1 MNTVNLKQLAKE
13 LNLSVSTVSR
23 ALRDSWEIST
33 PTKQRVFDL
42 AKKMNFQPNPY
53 ASSLRKHR
61 SRTIAVVIPEVANN
75 FFALAIKG
83 IETVA
88 REKGYHVLIYLTN
101 EEAAEEVAVA
111 SNLQSGRVDGVILSL
126 SGETQDTRHLLELQQ
141 RNIPLVFFDRVCEG
155 ITAPKVTTNDYES
168 GFIAT
173 EHLIKAGCTRIAH
186 LTISMGLSISHKRK
200 NGYTD
205 GLRRYD
211 QPFDQ
216 DLMIHC
222 SSNEKENYRMIR
234 ELFLSEKRPDGVFAS
249 VEKLA
254 VLVYHVCRELGLEIP
269 RDVKVISF
277 SNLVTASLLNPSMT
291 TIAQPAYEMGKEAA
305 TILFRR
311 LEKKY
316 IVVPDD
322 RVMLPARLE
331 VRDSTAVPAQ
341 KSSPAVHRSE
351 ICPQHVL

>member
-1 MNTVNLKQLAKE
+1 MNSVNLKQLAQE

-33 PTKQRVFDL
+33 PTKKRVFDL

-88 REKGYHVLIYLTN
+88 REKGYHVLIYITN
-101 EEAAEEVAVA
+101 EDVAEEAAIA
-111 SNLQSGRVDGVILSL
+111 SSLQSGRVDGVILSL
-126 SGETQDTRHLLELQQ
+126 CGAAQDTRHLLELQQ
-141 RNIPLVFFDRVCEG
+141 RNIPLVFFDRVSEG
-155 ITAPKVTTNDYES
+155 VTAPKVMTNDCES

-173 EHLIKAGCTRIAH
+173 EHLIKAGCKRVAH
-186 LTISMGLSISHKRK
+186 LTISMSLSISNKRQQ
-200 NGYTD
+200 GYED
-205 GLRRYD
+205 ALRRYE
-211 QPFDQ
+211 QSPEQ
-216 DLMIHC
+216 ELIVHC
-222 SSNEKENYRMIR
+222 GKEEAENYRMIR
-234 ELFLSEKRPDGVFAS
+234 ELLAAEKRPDGIFAS

-254 VLVYHVCRELGLEIP
+254 VQVYHVCRDLGLRIP
-269 RDVKVISF
+269 EDVKVISF

-291 TIAQPAYEMGKEAA
+291 TIAQPAYDMGKEAA

-316 IVVPDD
+316 IVVPED

-331 VRDSTAVPAQ
+331 IRDST
-341 KSSPAVHRSE
+341 
-351 ICPQHVL
+351 LG

>member
-13 LNLSVSTVSR
+13 LNLSASTVSR

-83 IETVA
+83 IETIA

-101 EEAAEEVAVA
+101 EDVSEEVAVA

-126 SGETQDTRHLLELQQ
+126 SAATKDTRHIVELQQ
-141 RNIPLVFFDRVCEG
+141 RNIPLVFFDRVCESIG
-155 ITAPKVTTNDYES
+155 APKVMTNDYES

-173 EHLIKAGCTRIAH
+173 EHLIKAGCRRVAH
-186 LTISMGLSISHKRK
+186 LTVSMSLSISHKRMQ
-200 NGYTD
+200 GYID
-205 GLRRYD
+205 GLLRYEQPAD
-211 QPFDQ
+211 QE
-216 DLMIHC
+216 LVLHC
-222 SSNEKENYRMIR
+222 GHDEAENYRMIR
-234 ELFLSEKRPDGVFAS
+234 ELLSSNNRPDGVFAS

-254 VLVYHVCRELGLEIP
+254 VQVYHACRELGLEIP

-277 SNLVTASLLNPSMT
+277 SNLVTASLLNPSLT
-291 TIAQPAYEMGKEAA
+291 TIAQPAYEIGKEAA

-311 LEKKY
+311 LEKNY
-316 IVVPDD
+316 IVLPEDQVI
-322 RVMLPARLE
+322 LPAKLE
-331 VRDSTAVPAQ
+331 PRDST
-341 KSSPAVHRSE
+341 R
-351 ICPQHVL
+351 

>member
-83 IETVA
+83 IETIA

-101 EEAAEEVAVA
+101 EDGGEEVSVA
-111 SNLQSGRVDGVILSL
+111 ANLQSGRVDGVILSL
-126 SGETQDTRHLLELQQ
+126 SGETGDMRHLVELQQ
-141 RNIPLVFFDRVCEG
+141 RNIPLVFFDRVCDS
-155 ITAPKVTTNDYES
+155 IDAPKVMTNDYES

-173 EHLIKAGCTRIAH
+173 EHLTRAGCQRVAH
-186 LTISMGLSISHKRK
+186 LTISMGLSISHKRMK
-200 NGYTD
+200 GYTD
-205 GLRRYD
+205 ALLRYD
-211 QPFDQ
+211 KPFEENMIVHCEGSDEDNYKKIR
-216 DLMIHC
+216 DLLA
-222 SSNEKENYRMIR
+222 SNR
-234 ELFLSEKRPDGVFAS
+234 RPDGIFAS

-254 VLVYHVCRELGLEIP
+254 VQVYHACRELGLEIP
-269 RDVKVISF
+269 RDVKVIGF
-277 SNLVTASLLNPSMT
+277 SNLVTASLLSPALT

-316 IVVPDD
+316 IVKPDD
-322 RVMLPARLE
+322 RVILPARLE
-331 VRDSTAVPAQ
+331 VRSST
-341 KSSPAVHRSE
+341 
-351 ICPQHVL
+351 L

>member
-1 MNTVNLKQLAKE
+1 MNSVNLKQLARE

-88 REKGYHVLIYLTN
+88 REKGYHVLIYITN
-101 EEAAEEVAVA
+101 EDVQEEAAIA
-111 SNLQSGRVDGVILSL
+111 STLQSGRVDGVILSL
-126 SGETQDTRHLLELQQ
+126 CGSSQDTRHLLELQQ
-141 RNIPLVFFDRVCEG
+141 RNIPLVFFDRVSDAV
-155 ITAPKVTTNDYES
+155 TAPKVMTNDQES

-173 EHLIKAGCTRIAH
+173 EHLIKAGCRRVAH
-186 LTISMGLSISHKRK
+186 LTISMSLSISNRRQQ
-200 NGYTD
+200 GYED
-205 GLRRYD
+205 ALRRYD
-211 QPFDQ
+211 QEPEPE
-216 DLMIHC
+216 LIAHC
-222 SSNEKENYRMIR
+222 GNDEAENYRLIR
-234 ELFLSEKRPDGVFAS
+234 EMLLAENRPDGVFAS

-254 VLVYHVCRELGLEIP
+254 VQVYHACRELGLRIP
-269 RDVKVISF
+269 EDVKVISF
-277 SNLVTASLLNPSMT
+277 SNLVTASLLNPSLT
-291 TIAQPAYEMGKEAA
+291 TIAQPAYDMGKEAA

-316 IVVPDD
+316 IVVPED
-322 RVMLPARLE
+322 RVLLPARLE
-331 VRDSTAVPAQ
+331 VRDSTMA
-341 KSSPAVHRSE
+341 
-351 ICPQHVL
+351 

>member
-1 MNTVNLKQLAKE
+1 MNSVNLKQLAQE

-33 PTKQRVFDL
+33 PTKQRVFAL

-61 SRTIAVVIPEVANN
+61 SRTIAVVLPEVANN

-88 REKGYHVLIYLTN
+88 REKGYHVLIYITN
-101 EEAAEEVAVA
+101 EDVTEEAAIA
-111 SNLQSGRVDGVILSL
+111 SSLQSGRVDGVILSL
-126 SGETQDTRHLLELQQ
+126 CGSAQDTRHLLELQQ
-141 RNIPLVFFDRVCEG
+141 RNIPLVFFDRVSEG
-155 ITAPKVTTNDYES
+155 VTAPKVMTNDHES

-173 EHLIKAGCTRIAH
+173 EHLIKAGCRRVAH
-186 LTISMGLSISHKRK
+186 LTISMSLSISSRRQQ
-200 NGYTD
+200 GYED
-205 GLRRYD
+205 ALRRYE
-211 QPFDQ
+211 QGSTAG
-216 DLMIHC
+216 LVVHC
-222 SSNEKENYRMIR
+222 GRDESVNYRMIR
-234 ELFLSEKRPDGVFAS
+234 ELLMAENRPDGVFAS

-254 VLVYHVCRELGLEIP
+254 VQVYHVCRELGLRIP
-269 RDVKVISF
+269 EDVKVISF
-277 SNLVTASLLNPSMT
+277 SNLVTASLLNPSLT
-291 TIAQPAYEMGKEAA
+291 TIAQPAYDMGKEAA

-316 IVVPDD
+316 IVVPED

-331 VRDSTAVPAQ
+331 VRDSTMG
-341 KSSPAVHRSE
+341 
-351 ICPQHVL
+351 

>member
-1 MNTVNLKQLAKE
+1 MNAVNLKQLAQE

-42 AKKMNFQPNPY
+42 ARKMNFQPNPY

-101 EEAAEEVAVA
+101 EEVAEEMAVA
-111 SNLQSGRVDGVILSL
+111 SSLQNGRVDGVIVSL
-126 SGETQDTRHLLELQQ
+126 CGSTQDTRHLLDLQQ
-141 RNIPLVFFDRVCEG
+141 RNIPLVFFDRVADNF
-155 ITAPKVTTNDYES
+155 IAPKVTTNDCES
-168 GFIAT
+168 GYVAT
-173 EHLIKAGCTRIAH
+173 EHLVKAGCRRIAH
-186 LTISMGLSISHKRK
+186 LTISMSLSISHRRQE
-200 NGYTD
+200 GYVNALRQWELPEDPGMVVRCD
-205 GLRRYD
+205 G
-211 QPFDQ
+211 
-216 DLMIHC
+216 
-222 SSNEKENYRMIR
+222 SEEETYRCIK
-234 ELFLSEKRPDGVFAS
+234 ELFLSDRRPDGIFAS

-254 VLVYHVCRELGLEIP
+254 VMTYHVCRELGLRIP
-269 RDVKVISF
+269 EDVKVISF
-277 SNLVTASLLNPSMT
+277 SNLVTASLLNPSLT
-291 TIAQPAYEMGKEAA
+291 TIAQPAYDMGKEAA
-305 TILFRR
+305 TMLFRR

-322 RVMLPARLE
+322 QVMLPARLE
-331 VRDSTAVPAQ
+331 VRNSTMG
-341 KSSPAVHRSE
+341 
-351 ICPQHVL
+351 

>member
-1 MNTVNLKQLAKE
+1 MNTVNLKQLAQE

-88 REKGYHVLIYLTN
+88 REKGYHVLIYITN
-101 EEAAEEVAVA
+101 ERREEEISIAA
-111 SNLQSGRVDGVILSL
+111 SLQSGRVDGVLLSL
-126 SGETQDTRHLLELQQ
+126 SGETQDIRHLQELQQ
-141 RNIPLVFFDRVCEG
+141 RNIPLVFFDRVNDG
-155 ITAPKVTTNDYES
+155 IDAPKVTTNDYES
-168 GFIAT
+168 GFMAT
-173 EHLIKAGCTRIAH
+173 EHLIKAGSRRIAH
-186 LTISMGLSISHKRK
+186 LTISMNASISPRRMK
-200 NGYTD
+200 GFTD
-205 GLRRYD
+205 ALLRYD
-211 QPFDQ
+211 QPYDPE
-216 DLMIHC
+216 LVIHC
-222 SSNEKENYRMIR
+222 GNNDGENYKRIR
-234 ELFLSEKRPDGVFAS
+234 ALFDSNLRPDGVFAS

-254 VLVYHVCRELGLEIP
+254 VQTYHICRELQLNIP
-269 RDVKVISF
+269 AQVKVISF
-277 SNLVTASLLNPSMT
+277 SNLITASLLDPSLT

-316 IVVPDD
+316 IVIPND
-322 RVMLPARLE
+322 RVILPAQLE
-331 VRDSTAVPAQ
+331 LRNST
-341 KSSPAVHRSE
+341 R
-351 ICPQHVL
+351 

>member
-1 MNTVNLKQLAKE
+1 MNSVNLKQLAQE

-33 PTKQRVFDL
+33 PTKKRVFEL

-88 REKGYHVLIYLTN
+88 RAKGYHVLIYLTN
-101 EEAAEEVAVA
+101 EEAAEEVAIA
-111 SNLQSGRVDGVILSL
+111 SSLQSGRVDGVILSL
-126 SGETQDTRHLLELQQ
+126 CGSTQDTRHLAELQQ
-141 RNIPLVFFDRVCEG
+141 RNIPMVFFDRVCEG
-155 ITAPKVTTNDYES
+155 ITAPKVMTNDYES
-168 GFIAT
+168 GFVAT
-173 EHLIKAGCTRIAH
+173 EHLIKAGCGRIAH
-186 LTISMGLSISHKRK
+186 LTISMNLSISLKRQQ
-200 NGYTD
+200 GYTD
-205 GLRRYD
+205 ALRRYEQAVGSELVVHCGGED
-211 QPFDQ
+211 DANYALIR
-216 DLMIHC
+216 DL
-222 SSNEKENYRMIR
+222 
-234 ELFLSEKRPDGVFAS
+234 LSGPDRPDGVFAS

-254 VLVYHVCRELGLEIP
+254 VQVYHVCRELGLRIP
-269 RDVKVISF
+269 EDVKVISF
-277 SNLVTASLLNPSMT
+277 SNLVTASLLNPSLT
-291 TIAQPAYEMGKEAA
+291 TIAQPAFEMGREAA

-316 IVVPDD
+316 IVMPED

-331 VRDSTAVPAQ
+331 VRDSTAPVA
-341 KSSPAVHRSE
+341 
-351 ICPQHVL
+351 

>member
-33 PTKQRVFDL
+33 PTKQRVFAL

-101 EEAAEEVAVA
+101 EEAAEEVAIA
-111 SNLQSGRVDGVILSL
+111 SSLQSGRVDGVLLSL
-126 SGETQDTRHLLELQQ
+126 CGSSQDTRHLLELQQ
-141 RNIPLVFFDRVCEG
+141 RNIPMVFFDRVCEG
-155 ITAPKVTTNDYES
+155 ITAPKVMTNDYES
-168 GFIAT
+168 GFVAT
-173 EHLIKAGCTRIAH
+173 EHLVKAGCGRIAH
-186 LTISMGLSISHKRK
+186 LTISMTLSISLKRQQ
-200 NGYTD
+200 GYTD
-205 GLRRYD
+205 ALRRYEQAAD
-211 QPFDQ
+211 R
-216 DLMIHC
+216 DLIIHC
-222 SSNEKENYRMIR
+222 GGDEATNYRLIKD
-234 ELFLSEKRPDGVFAS
+234 LLSSDDRPDGVFAS

-254 VLVYHVCRELGLEIP
+254 VQVYHVCRELGLRIP
-269 RDVKVISF
+269 EDVKVISF
-277 SNLVTASLLNPSMT
+277 SNLVTASLLNPSLT
-291 TIAQPAYEMGKEAA
+291 TIAQPAFDMGKEAA

-316 IVVPDD
+316 IVTPED
-322 RVMLPARLE
+322 RVMLPAKLE
-331 VRDSTAVPAQ
+331 VRDSTAPKPAGA
-341 KSSPAVHRSE
+341 SLCWTDGPGS
-351 ICPQHVL
+351 

>member
-1 MNTVNLKQLAKE
+1 
-13 LNLSVSTVSR
+13 
-23 ALRDSWEIST
+23 
-33 PTKQRVFDL
+33 
-42 AKKMNFQPNPY
+42 MNFQPNPY

-83 IETVA
+83 IETIA

-101 EEAAEEVAVA
+101 EDVKEEVAVA

-126 SGETQDTRHLLELQQ
+126 SGETKDTRHIQELQQ

-155 ITAPKVTTNDYES
+155 IGAPKVMTNDYES

-173 EHLIKAGCTRIAH
+173 EHLIKAGCRRIAH
-186 LTISMGLSISHKRK
+186 LTVSMSLSISHKRMQ
-200 NGYTD
+200 GYTD
-205 GLRRYD
+205 GLLRYD
-211 QPFDQ
+211 QQSDQ
-216 DLMIHC
+216 ELVIHC
-222 SSNEKENYRMIR
+222 SNDEEENYRLIR
-234 ELFLSEKRPDGVFAS
+234 ALLSSDKRPDGIFAS

-254 VLVYHVCRELGLEIP
+254 VQVYHVCRDLGLEIP
-269 RDVKVISF
+269 GDVKVISF
-277 SNLVTASLLNPSMT
+277 SNLVTASLLNPSLT

-316 IVVPDD
+316 IVMPDD
-322 RVMLPARLE
+322 QVILPAKLE
-331 VRDSTAVPAQ
+331 PRNSTRSAQ
-341 KSSPAVHRSE
+341 
-351 ICPQHVL
+351 I

>member
-1 MNTVNLKQLAKE
+1 MNSVNLKQLARE

-33 PTKQRVFDL
+33 PTKQRVFAL

-101 EEAAEEVAVA
+101 EDVAEEVAIA
-111 SNLQSGRVDGVILSL
+111 SSLQSGRVDGVILSL
-126 SGETQDTRHLLELQQ
+126 CGSSQDTRHLLELQQ
-141 RNIPLVFFDRVCEG
+141 RNIPLVFFDRVSEG
-155 ITAPKVTTNDYES
+155 VTAPKVMTNDHES

-173 EHLIKAGCTRIAH
+173 EHLIKAGCRRVAH
-186 LTISMGLSISHKRK
+186 LTISMNLSISNKRQQ
-200 NGYTD
+200 GYVD

-211 QPFDQ
+211 QPWDQ
-216 DLMIHC
+216 DLIVHC
-222 SSNEKENYRMIR
+222 GGDDAENYRLIR
-234 ELFLSEKRPDGVFAS
+234 QLFLSEKRPDGVFAS

-254 VLVYHVCRELGLEIP
+254 VQVYHVCRELGLRIP
-269 RDVKVISF
+269 EDVKVISF

-316 IVVPDD
+316 IVIPDD
-322 RVMLPARLE
+322 RVVLPAKLE
-331 VRDSTAVPAQ
+331 IRDSTTASLSPMPAEANPC
-341 KSSPAVHRSE
+341 STG
-351 ICPQHVL
+351 VLLS

>member
-1 MNTVNLKQLAKE
+1 MNSVNLKQLALE

-101 EEAAEEVAVA
+101 EEVAEEVAIAA
-111 SNLQSGRVDGVILSL
+111 SLQSGRVDGVILSL
-126 SGETQDTRHLLELQQ
+126 CGSTQDTRHLLDLQQ
-141 RNIPLVFFDRVCEG
+141 RNIPLVFFDRVSDG
-155 ITAPKVTTNDYES
+155 IMAPKVMTNDHES

-173 EHLIKAGCTRIAH
+173 EHLIKAGCRRVAH
-186 LTISMGLSISHKRK
+186 LTISMSLSISHKRQQ
-200 NGYTD
+200 GYVD

-211 QPFDQ
+211 QPWDS
-216 DLMIHC
+216 DLVIHC
-222 SSNEKENYRMIR
+222 GSDEEVNYRMIK
-234 ELFLSEKRPDGVFAS
+234 ELFLSDKRPDGVFAS

-254 VLVYHVCRELGLEIP
+254 VLVYHVCRELGLRIP
-269 RDVKVISF
+269 EDVKVISF
-277 SNLVTASLLNPSMT
+277 SNLVTASLLSPSLT
-291 TIAQPAYEMGKEAA
+291 TIAQPAFEMGKEAA

-316 IVVPDD
+316 IVVPED
-322 RVMLPARLE
+322 RVMLPAKLE
-331 VRDSTAVPAQ
+331 VRASTMP
-341 KSSPAVHRSE
+341 S
-351 ICPQHVL
+351 

>member
-13 LNLSVSTVSR
+13 LNLSASTVSR
-23 ALRDSWEIST
+23 ALRDSWEISS

-83 IETVA
+83 IETIA

-101 EEAAEEVAVA
+101 EDVSEEVAVA
-111 SNLQSGRVDGVILSL
+111 ANLQSGRVDGVILSL
-126 SGETQDTRHLLELQQ
+126 SGHTKDTRHILELQQ
-141 RNIPLVFFDRVCEG
+141 RNVPLVFFDRVCDS
-155 ITAPKVTTNDYES
+155 IAAPKVMTNDYES
-168 GFIAT
+168 GFVAT
-173 EHLIKAGCTRIAH
+173 EHLIKAGCRRIAH
-186 LTISMGLSISHKRK
+186 LTISMSLSISHKRRQ
-200 NGYTD
+200 GYTD
-205 GLRRYD
+205 SLLRYD
-211 QPFDQ
+211 QTGDEELVINCDGNDEDNYQ
-216 DLMIHC
+216 AIRALL
-222 SSNEKENYRMIR
+222 SSD
-234 ELFLSEKRPDGVFAS
+234 KRPDGIFAS

-254 VLVYHVCRELGLEIP
+254 VQVYHVCQELGLNIP

-277 SNLVTASLLNPSMT
+277 SNLVTASLLNPSLT

-316 IVVPDD
+316 IVMPEDQVI
-322 RVMLPARLE
+322 LPAKLE
-331 VRDSTAVPAQ
+331 PRNST
-341 KSSPAVHRSE
+341 R
-351 ICPQHVL
+351 

>member
-1 MNTVNLKQLAKE
+1 MNKVNLKQLAKE

-83 IETVA
+83 IETIA

-101 EEAAEEVAVA
+101 EDGSEEMSVAA
-111 SNLQSGRVDGVILSL
+111 NLQSGRVDGVILSM
-126 SGETQDTRHLLELQQ
+126 SGETGDVRHLMELQQ
-141 RNIPLVFFDRVCEG
+141 RNIPLVFFDRVCDSIE
-155 ITAPKVTTNDYES
+155 APKVVTNDYES
-168 GFIAT
+168 GFVAT
-173 EHLIKAGCTRIAH
+173 EHLIKAGCQRIAH
-186 LTISMGLSISHKRK
+186 LTISMGLSISHKRMK
-200 NGYTD
+200 GYTD
-205 GLRRYD
+205 ALLRYD
-211 QPFDQ
+211 KPYEDTMIVHCEGSDEENFLKIRDLLASDQ
-216 DLMIHC
+216 
-222 SSNEKENYRMIR
+222 
-234 ELFLSEKRPDGVFAS
+234 RPDGIFAS
-249 VEKLA
+249 VEMLA
-254 VLVYHVCRELGLEIP
+254 VQVYHACRELGLEIP
-269 RDVKVISF
+269 RDVKVLGF
-277 SNLVTASLLNPSMT
+277 SNLVTASLLSPALT

-316 IVVPDD
+316 ILTPDH
-322 RVMLPARLE
+322 RVILPARLE
-331 VRDSTAVPAQ
+331 VRSST
-341 KSSPAVHRSE
+341 
-351 ICPQHVL
+351 L

>member
-1 MNTVNLKQLAKE
+1 MNSVNLKQLAQE

-33 PTKQRVFDL
+33 PTKQRVFAL

-101 EEAAEEVAVA
+101 EEAAEEVAIAA
-111 SNLQSGRVDGVILSL
+111 SLQSGRVDGVILSL
-126 SGETQDTRHLLELQQ
+126 CGSTQDMRHLVELQQ
-141 RNIPLVFFDRVCEG
+141 RNIPMVFFDRVSDG
-155 ITAPKVTTNDYES
+155 IAAPKVMTNDYES

-173 EHLIKAGCTRIAH
+173 EHLVKAGCRRVAH
-186 LTISMGLSISHKRK
+186 LTISMNLSISLKRQQ
-200 NGYTD
+200 GYTD
-205 GLRRYD
+205 ALRRY
-211 QPFDQ
+211 QQ
-216 DLMIHC
+216 EAGKELILHC
-222 SSNEKENYRMIR
+222 GSVEADTYRMIR
-234 ELFLSEKRPDGVFAS
+234 DLLAQEDRPDGIFAS

-254 VLVYHVCRELGLEIP
+254 VQVYHACRELGLRIP
-269 RDVKVISF
+269 EDVKVISF
-277 SNLVTASLLNPSMT
+277 SNLVTASLLNPSLT
-291 TIAQPAYEMGKEAA
+291 TIAQPAYDMGKEAA

-316 IVVPDD
+316 IVVPQDM
-322 RVMLPARLE
+322 VMLPARLE
-331 VRDSTAVPAQ
+331 VRDSTTANTTVD
-341 KSSPAVHRSE
+341 
-351 ICPQHVL
+351 

>member
-13 LNLSVSTVSR
+13 LNLSASTVSR

-83 IETVA
+83 IETIA

-101 EEAAEEVAVA
+101 EDIKEEIAVA

-126 SGETQDTRHLLELQQ
+126 SGETKDTRHILELQQ

-155 ITAPKVTTNDYES
+155 IGAPKVMTNDYES

-173 EHLIKAGCTRIAH
+173 EHLIKAGCRRIAH
-186 LTISMGLSISHKRK
+186 LTVSMSLSISHKRMQ
-200 NGYTD
+200 GYTD
-205 GLRRYD
+205 GLLRYD
-211 QPFDQ
+211 QPGDQ
-216 DLMIHC
+216 DLVIHC
-222 SSNEKENYRMIR
+222 SNDEEENYRLIR
-234 ELFLSEKRPDGVFAS
+234 ALLSSDNRPDGIFAS

-254 VLVYHVCRELGLEIP
+254 VLVYHVCRDLGLEIP
-269 RDVKVISF
+269 GDVKVISF
-277 SNLVTASLLNPSMT
+277 SNLVTASLLNPSLT

-316 IVVPDD
+316 IVMPEDQVI
-322 RVMLPARLE
+322 LPAKLE
-331 VRDSTAVPAQ
+331 PRNST
-341 KSSPAVHRSE
+341 RSTQ
-351 ICPQHVL
+351 I

>member
-1 MNTVNLKQLAKE
+1 MNSVNLKQLARE

-101 EEAAEEVAVA
+101 EDVAEEAAIA
-111 SNLQSGRVDGVILSL
+111 SSLQSGRVDGVILSL
-126 SGETQDTRHLLELQQ
+126 CGSSQDTRHLLELQQ
-141 RNIPLVFFDRVCEG
+141 RNIPLVFFDRVSEG
-155 ITAPKVTTNDYES
+155 MTAPKVMTNDQES

-173 EHLIKAGCTRIAH
+173 EHLIQAGCRRVAH
-186 LTISMGLSISHKRK
+186 LTISMSLSISNKRQQ
-200 NGYTD
+200 GYED
-205 GLRRYD
+205 ALRRYD
-211 QPFDQ
+211 QGVETG
-216 DLMIHC
+216 MIIHC
-222 SSNEKENYRMIR
+222 GKDDAENYRLIR
-234 ELFLSEKRPDGVFAS
+234 ELFMSENRPDGVFAS

-254 VLVYHVCRELGLEIP
+254 VQVYHVCRELGLQIP

-277 SNLVTASLLNPSMT
+277 SNLVTASLLNPSLT
-291 TIAQPAYEMGKEAA
+291 TIAQPAYDMGKEAA

-316 IVVPDD
+316 IVVPED

-331 VRDSTAVPAQ
+331 VRDSTMA
-341 KSSPAVHRSE
+341 
-351 ICPQHVL
+351 

>member
-1 MNTVNLKQLAKE
+1 MNSVNLKQLARE

-33 PTKQRVFDL
+33 PTKQRVFAL

-88 REKGYHVLIYLTN
+88 RAKGYHVLIYLTN
-101 EEAAEEVAVA
+101 EDVAEEVAIA
-111 SNLQSGRVDGVILSL
+111 TSLQSGRVDGVLLSL
-126 SGETQDTRHLLELQQ
+126 CGSTQDTRHLLELQQ
-141 RNIPLVFFDRVCEG
+141 RNIPMVFFDRVSDG
-155 ITAPKVTTNDYES
+155 ITAPRVMTNDYES
-168 GFIAT
+168 GFVAT
-173 EHLIKAGCTRIAH
+173 EHLVKAGCRRIAH
-186 LTISMGLSISHKRK
+186 LTISMTLSISLKRQQ
-200 NGYTD
+200 GYTD
-205 GLRRYD
+205 ALRRYD
-211 QPFDQ
+211 RQGGAA
-216 DLMIHC
+216 LIVHC
-222 SSNEKENYRMIR
+222 GNDDETNYRLIR
-234 ELFLSEKRPDGVFAS
+234 DLLAQADRPDGIFAS

-254 VLVYHVCRELGLEIP
+254 VQVYHACRELGLRIP
-269 RDVKVISF
+269 EDVKIIGF
-277 SNLVTASLLNPSMT
+277 SNLVTASLLNPSLT

-305 TILFRR
+305 TLLFRR

-331 VRDSTAVPAQ
+331 VRSSTA
-341 KSSPAVHRSE
+341 SSAAGETMRNG
-351 ICPQHVL
+351 

>member
-83 IETVA
+83 IETIA

-101 EEAAEEVAVA
+101 EDGGEEMSVAA
-111 SNLQSGRVDGVILSL
+111 NLQSGRVDGVILSL
-126 SGETQDTRHLLELQQ
+126 SGETGDMHHLVELQQ
-141 RNIPLVFFDRVCEG
+141 RNIPLVFFDRVCDS
-155 ITAPKVTTNDYES
+155 IDAPKVMTNDYES

-173 EHLIKAGCTRIAH
+173 EHLIKAGCQQVAH
-186 LTISMGLSISHKRK
+186 LTISMGLSISHKRMK
-200 NGYTD
+200 GYTD
-205 GLRRYD
+205 ALLRYD
-211 QPFDQ
+211 KPFEEN
-216 DLMIHC
+216 MIVHC
-222 SSNEKENYRMIR
+222 EGSDEDNYKKIR
-234 ELFLSEKRPDGVFAS
+234 SLLASDRPPDGIFAS

-254 VLVYHVCRELGLEIP
+254 VQVYHACRELGLEIP
-269 RDVKVISF
+269 GDVKVIGF
-277 SNLVTASLLNPSMT
+277 SNLVTASLLSPALT

-316 IVVPDD
+316 IVKPDD
-322 RVMLPARLE
+322 RVILPARLE
-331 VRDSTAVPAQ
+331 VRSST
-341 KSSPAVHRSE
+341 
-351 ICPQHVL
+351 L

>member
-83 IETVA
+83 IETIA

-101 EEAAEEVAVA
+101 EDGGEEMSVAA
-111 SNLQSGRVDGVILSL
+111 NLQSGRVDGVILSL
-126 SGETQDTRHLLELQQ
+126 SGETGDMRHLVELQQ
-141 RNIPLVFFDRVCEG
+141 RNIPLVFFDRVCDS
-155 ITAPKVTTNDYES
+155 IDAPKVMTNDYES

-173 EHLIKAGCTRIAH
+173 EHLTRAGCQRVAH
-186 LTISMGLSISHKRK
+186 LTISMGLSISHKRMK
-200 NGYTD
+200 GYTD
-205 GLRRYD
+205 ALLRYD
-211 QPFDQ
+211 KPFEENMIVHCEGSDEDNYKKIR
-216 DLMIHC
+216 DLLA
-222 SSNEKENYRMIR
+222 SNR
-234 ELFLSEKRPDGVFAS
+234 RPDGIFAS

-254 VLVYHVCRELGLEIP
+254 VQVYHACRELGLEIP
-269 RDVKVISF
+269 RDVKVIGF
-277 SNLVTASLLNPSMT
+277 SNLVTASLLSPALT

-316 IVVPDD
+316 IVKPDD
-322 RVMLPARLE
+322 RVILPARLE
-331 VRDSTAVPAQ
+331 VRSST
-341 KSSPAVHRSE
+341 
-351 ICPQHVL
+351 L

>member
-1 MNTVNLKQLAKE
+1 MNSVNLKQLAQE

-88 REKGYHVLIYLTN
+88 REKGYHVLIYITN
-101 EEAAEEVAVA
+101 EEVAEEVAITA
-111 SNLQSGRVDGVILSL
+111 TLQSGRVDGVILSL
-126 SGETQDTRHLLELQQ
+126 CGSSQDTRHLVELQQ
-141 RNIPLVFFDRVCEG
+141 RNVPLVFFDRVCEG
-155 ITAPKVTTNDYES
+155 VTAPKVMTNDHES

-173 EHLIKAGCTRIAH
+173 EHLIKAGCKRVAH
-186 LTISMGLSISHKRK
+186 LTISMNLSISRKRQQ
-200 NGYTD
+200 GYED
-205 GLRRYD
+205 ALRRYE
-211 QPFDQ
+211 QGVEEE
-216 DLMIHC
+216 MIVHC
-222 SSNEKENYRMIR
+222 SADEEENYRLIK
-234 ELFLSEKRPDGVFAS
+234 ELLSSDNRPDGVFAS

-254 VLVYHVCRELGLEIP
+254 VLVYHACRELGLLIP
-269 RDVKVISF
+269 EDVKVISF

-291 TIAQPAYEMGKEAA
+291 TIAQPAYDMGKEAA

-316 IVVPDD
+316 IVVPED

-331 VRDSTAVPAQ
+331 VRDSTTA
-341 KSSPAVHRSE
+341 
-351 ICPQHVL
+351 